1 MRQLWFRRWWISNE
15 MIMSNCWEFFHS
27 KPVLCSAATCLAW
40 KPAIWINLEYPS
52 DFSLFWRL
60 ILLVALPSALAFP
73 QCFTTGVSFGM
84 PSPCFTQLC
93 VLHHVSN
100 GQKPFP
106 KVLVVYVRIV
116 LIGFIVRFGM
126 LWESFWN
133 KQLEDDKGFLR
144 TDHVSAHHNC
154 RFF

>member
-1 MRQLWFRRWWISNE
+1 
-15 MIMSNCWEFFHS
+15 MSNCWEFFHS

-73 QCFTTGVSFGM
+73 QCLTTGVSFGM

-106 KVLVVYVRIV
+106 KVLVAARVCTNCSNW
-116 LIGFIVRFGM
+116 FHCP
-126 LWESFWN
+126 LWDAVGILL
-133 KQLEDDKGFLR
+133 KQATGGRQRVF
-144 TDHVSAHHNC
+144 AH
-154 RFF
+154 